1 MYITRTTSFPAT
13 CKRVQKLLKDGVGT
27 TDVVVLNAMG
37 AAITRCCDVA
47 LAVCH
52 AFEGLVTNSVET
64 STTHVVDDFEPLTE
78 VTFFYF
84 PTCQLSHFT
93 MRYSFIIISHSHLV

>member
-13 CKRVQKLLKDGVGT
+13 CKHVQKILKEGVGT
-27 TDVVVLNAMG
+27 SDIVILNAMG

-64 STTHVVDDFEPLTE
+64 STVDVVDDFEPLTE
-78 VTFFYF
+78 VKCIPSNPSASLF
-84 PTCQLSHFT
+84 HDE
-93 MRYSFIIISHSHLV
+93 SHLFRRFH